1 MQTLTDTITSARDLL
16 DAEPPRILLAEDDAD
31 MRKLVSGMLRKRG
44 YEVIEAR
51 DGAQL
56 AMFVNSMLLSGTF
69 HPPPDLIV
77 TDVCMPGFSGIDVV
91 TALRRLDW
99 RTRVILLTG
108 FGDAEVYEAARRLG
122 VDGLLDKPFDL
133 EVLAQKVEELVP
145 RA

>member
-1 MQTLTDTITSARDLL
+1 MQTLTDSITAARELL

-31 MRKLVSGMLRKRG
+31 MRKLVAAMLRKRG

-56 AMFVNSMLLSGTF
+56 AAFVNGMLLSGTF

-77 TDVCMPGFSGIDVV
+77 SDICMPGFSGLEVV

-99 RTRVILLTG
+99 RTRVVLLTG
-108 FGDAEVYEAARRLG
+108 FGDAEVYEAARKLG
-122 VDGLLDKPFDL
+122 VDGILDKPFDL
-133 EVLAQKVEELVP
+133 EVLAQKVEQLVP
-145 RA
+145 IV

>member
-1 MQTLTDTITSARDLL
+1 MQTLTDSITSARALL
-16 DAEPPRILLAEDDAD
+16 DTEPPRILLAEDDAD
-31 MRKLVSGMLRKRG
+31 MRKLVAAMLRKRG

-56 AMFVNSMLLSGTF
+56 ANFVNSMLMSGTF

-77 TDVCMPGFSGIDVV
+77 SDICMPGFSGLEVL
-91 TALRRLDW
+91 ASLRRLDW

-108 FGDAEVYEAARRLG
+108 FGDSEVYDAARRLG

-133 EVLAQKVEELVP
+133 EVLAQKVEALVP
-145 RA
+145 IV